1 MRAAWDA
8 WTDRWS
14 ADPNAVYT
22 GDGLLGRRRR
32 AAGSFA
38 VLIGADPAT
47 IAITDN
53 TCRAANIAIRI
64 LAERPG
70 GNVVID
76 DGTYPSSAYPW
87 YARGDREVRH
97 VPTDG
102 VADAAGALAERID
115 ADTVAVCITHV
126 APFTGRRH
134 DLRAIADAAHARGAK
149 LVVDAA
155 QSTGVVPIDVDRDGV
170 DVLVTTAMK
179 WLLGPPGIGFLHLR
193 PDLLAEAPVLDVGY
207 LGLDAPL
214 GDWPPHTMPPILAD
228 ARRYELGLPNLPGV
242 FAARAGIEL
251 LREVGIERV
260 FARVEE
266 LVGRVSGRARRARR
280 RAPDAGR
287 SGAAS
292 RGDRVP
298 PPGLARPRRPL
309 PRPRRR
315 HRGDRRGACRPAR
328 LQRRG
333 RHRPVPRMLRR
344 VPAGV
349 RHARLQR
356 VTRAAVCHRFGD
368 PMTVEEVALASP
380 GEGEVRVRLEACA
393 ICQSDVAYAAGAWGG
408 RVPVVLGHEACGLVA
423 EAGPAVSALQP
434 GQRVS

>member
-1 MRAAWDA
+1 MDLSELRAQFPITQRRAYLFSGALAPAAIPVRAAWDA
-8 WTDRWS
+8 WTDSWS
-14 ADPNAVYT
+14 GDPNAVYT
-22 GDGLLGRRRR
+22 GEGLIGSADALR
-32 AAGSFA
+32 ASFA
-38 VLIGADPAT
+38 ALIGADPAT

-87 YARGDREVRH
+87 HARRDRDVRH

-102 VADAAGALAERID
+102 VDDAAGALAERID
-115 ADTVAVCITHV
+115 DDTVAVCVTHV

-134 DLRAIADAAHARGAK
+134 DLRAIADVAHARGAR

-155 QSTGVVPIDVDRDGV
+155 QSTGVVPIDVEHDGI

-193 PDLLAEAPVLDVGY
+193 ADLLAEAPVLDVGY

-242 FAARAGIEL
+242 FAAGAGIEL
-251 LREVGIERV
+251 LREVGIERI

-266 LVGRVSGRARRARR
+266 LAGRCMDALADRGADLLTPADPAQRAGVIAFRHDDALGLFDLCRSRGVDIGAIGAVRVDPHAFNDEDDIERFLACYDAFRPAAVGPG
-280 RAPDAGR
+280 AGR
-287 SGAAS
+287 SQ
-292 RGDRVP
+292 
-298 PPGLARPRRPL
+298 
-309 PRPRRR
+309 
-315 HRGDRRGACRPAR
+315 PA
-328 LQRRG
+328 
-333 RHRPVPRMLRR
+333 
-344 VPAGV
+344 
-349 RHARLQR
+349 
-356 VTRAAVCHRFGD
+356 D
-368 PMTVEEVALASP
+368 E
-380 GEGEVRVRLEACA
+380 
-393 ICQSDVAYAAGAWGG
+393 
-408 RVPVVLGHEACGLVA
+408 
-423 EAGPAVSALQP
+423 
-434 GQRVS
+434 

>member
-1 MRAAWDA
+1 VDLSEFRALFPVTRTRAYLFSGALAPAATPVRAAWDE

-14 ADPNAVYT
+14 DDPNAVYT
-22 GDGLLGRRRR
+22 GDGLIG
-32 AAGSFA
+32 AADRLRESFA
-38 VLIGADPAT
+38 AMIGADPST

-53 TCRAANIAIRI
+53 TCRAANVAIRI

-70 GNVVID
+70 GNVVVD

-87 YARGDREVRH
+87 YARGDREVRY

-102 VADAAGALAERID
+102 VDDAAAALAEQID
-115 ADTVAVCITHV
+115 ADTVAVCVTHV

-134 DLRAIADAAHARGAK
+134 DLRAIAAAAHAKGAK

-155 QSTGVVPIDVDRDGV
+155 QSTGVVPIDVEQDGI

-179 WLLGPPGIGFLHLR
+179 WLLGPPGIGFLHLH
-193 PDLLAEAPVLDVGY
+193 PDLLAQAPVLDVGY

-266 LVGRVSGRARRARR
+266 L
-280 RAPDAGR
+280 AGR
-287 SGAAS
+287 LIDGLAERGADLVTPADPAQRAGVIAFRHSDPQGLFDLCRSRGVDIGAIGAVRVDPHAFNDEDDIDRFLACCDAFAPASVAPAS
-292 RGDRVP
+292 R
-298 PPGLARPRRPL
+298 
-309 PRPRRR
+309 
-315 HRGDRRGACRPAR
+315 
-328 LQRRG
+328 
-333 RHRPVPRMLRR
+333 
-344 VPAGV
+344 
-349 RHARLQR
+349 
-356 VTRAAVCHRFGD
+356 T
-368 PMTVEEVALASP
+368 
-380 GEGEVRVRLEACA
+380 
-393 ICQSDVAYAAGAWGG
+393 
-408 RVPVVLGHEACGLVA
+408 
-423 EAGPAVSALQP
+423 
-434 GQRVS
+434 

>member
-1 MRAAWDA
+1 MDLARFRAEFPITRTRAYLFSGAMAPAAVPVRAAWDE

-14 ADPNAVYT
+14 GDPNAVYT
-22 GDGLLGRRRR
+22 GYGLLG
-32 AAGSFA
+32 AADRLRESFA
-38 VLIGADPAT
+38 ALIGADPAT

-70 GNVVID
+70 GNVVVD

-87 YARGDREVRH
+87 YARGDREVRY

-134 DLRAIADAAHARGAK
+134 DLRAIADAAHTRGAK

-155 QSTGVVPIDVDRDGV
+155 QSTGVVPIDVGRDGI

-179 WLLGPPGIGFLHLR
+179 WLLGPPGIGFLHLH

-214 GDWPPHTMPPILAD
+214 GDWPPHTMPPIVAD

-242 FAARAGIEL
+242 FAARTGIEL

-266 LVGRVSGRARRARR
+266 LVGRCM
-280 RAPDAGR
+280 D
-287 SGAAS
+287 
-292 RGDRVP
+292 
-298 PPGLARPRRPL
+298 GLAE
-309 PRPRRR
+309 
-315 HRGDRRGACRPAR
+315 RGAELLTPADPAQRAGVIAFRHPDPQGLFDLCRGRGVDIGAIGAVRVDPHVFNDEDDIDRFLACCDAFRPAS
-328 LQRRG
+328 
-333 RHRPVPRMLRR
+333 V
-344 VPAGV
+344 A
-349 RHARLQR
+349 HASS
-356 VTRAAVCHRFGD
+356 
-368 PMTVEEVALASP
+368 E
-380 GEGEVRVRLEACA
+380 
-393 ICQSDVAYAAGAWGG
+393 
-408 RVPVVLGHEACGLVA
+408 
-423 EAGPAVSALQP
+423 
-434 GQRVS
+434 